1 MNLYRMEVMAN
12 GFSLHVFYSE
22 TEERGL
28 KQCKEYASAF
38 QRTVINMELK
48 VVIQKR
54 EKQAS
59 RWNYKNVPWKYCKT
73 LTKKPLRPKGE
84 APAE

>member
-28 KQCKEYASAF
+28 KYCKDYASGF
-38 QRTVINMELK
+38 QRKVANIELK

-54 EKQAS
+54 EKQKN
-59 RWNYKNVPWKYCKT
+59 RWQYKGVPFEDYKT
-73 LTKKPLRPKGE
+73 LTKKPLRPKE
-84 APAE
+84 KPE